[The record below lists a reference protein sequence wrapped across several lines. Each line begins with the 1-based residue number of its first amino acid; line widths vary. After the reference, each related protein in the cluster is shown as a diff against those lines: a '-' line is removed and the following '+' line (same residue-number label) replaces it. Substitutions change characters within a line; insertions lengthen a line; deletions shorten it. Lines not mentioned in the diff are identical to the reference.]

1 MRMKP
6 LAYALLGTA
15 LLSAPVWAQT
25 SPSTGTTTP
34 SPGTSAMPSG
44 GMMDSTSWMA
54 QPQSGQWRTSQLE
67 GLAVYNANNE
77 RIGEINEMLVDSSG
91 KIHAAVIGV
100 GGFLGIGER
109 DVAVPFGQLKFVNEP
124 RANMAASTTAAP
136 GTMATNPPATTMP
149 NTTAAA
155 PANPNA
161 PVTTGATTTTPQAQA
176 NAAAARL
183 APDHAV
189 LMVTMTKD
197 QLKSAPEF
205 KYTR

>member
-1 MRMKP
+1 
-6 LAYALLGTA
+6 
-15 LLSAPVWAQT
+15 
-25 SPSTGTTTP
+25 
-34 SPGTSAMPSG
+34 
-44 GMMDSTSWMA
+44 
-54 QPQSGQWRTSQLE
+54 
-67 GLAVYNANNE
+67 
-77 RIGEINEMLVDSSG
+77 MLVDSSG

-124 RANMAASTTAAP
+124 RANMAASTTTAP
-136 GTMATNPPATTMP
+136 GTMGTNPPATTMP

-161 PVTTGATTTTPQAQA
+161 PATTGATTTTPQAQA

>member
-6 LAYALLGTA
+6 LVYALLGTA
-15 LLSAPVWAQT
+15 FLSAPVLAQT

-34 SPGTSAMPSG
+34 APSTSAMPSG
-44 GMMDSTSWMA
+44 GMMDSTSWMT
-54 QPQSGQWRTSQLE
+54 QPQSGQWRTSHLE

-109 DVAVPFGQLKFVNEP
+109 DVAVPFEQLKFVNEP
-124 RANMAASTTAAP
+124 RAVAAVTPAAP
-136 GTMATNPPATTMP
+136 GAMGTNPPATTMP

-155 PANPNA
+155 PTNPNGPA
-161 PVTTGATTTTPQAQA
+161 TTGATTAASPAQA
-176 NAAAARL
+176 DAVTTRM
-183 APDHAV
+183 APDHAI

>member
-1 MRMKP
+1 MRVKP

-15 LLSAPVWAQT
+15 FLAAPVWAQT
-25 SPSTGTTTP
+25 GPSPNTTTP
-34 SPGTSAMPSG
+34 APATSAMPSAG
-44 GMMDSTSWMA
+44 TMDSTSWMT

-91 KIHAAVIGV
+91 KIQAAVIGV

-109 DVAVPFGQLKFVNEP
+109 DVAVPFEQLKFVNEP
-124 RANMAASTTAAP
+124 RAVAAVTPTAP
-136 GTMATNPPATTMP
+136 GAMGTNPPATTTP

-155 PANPNA
+155 PANPNGPA
-161 PVTTGATTTTPQAQA
+161 TTGATTTAPSTQAD
-176 NAAAARL
+176 AAAARL
-183 APDHAV
+183 APDHAM